1 MAIINLDHKKKE
13 NITMTVKRY
22 LNDIPITQ
30 EELYTKRITN
40 DTLNRI
46 FTNVKKRTNTQGNLR
61 NIRKAVAS

>member
-1 MAIINLDHKKKE
+1 
-13 NITMTVKRY
+13 MTVKRY